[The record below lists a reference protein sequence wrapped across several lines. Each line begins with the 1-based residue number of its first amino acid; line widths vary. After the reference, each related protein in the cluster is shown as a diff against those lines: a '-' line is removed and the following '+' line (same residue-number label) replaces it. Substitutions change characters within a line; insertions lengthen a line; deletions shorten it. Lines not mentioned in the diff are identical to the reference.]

1 MKPDATHVRL
11 VRENGWDTV
20 LRHGSNEKKT
30 KKIMETRSPERIR
43 HHFEVER
50 ELGAKLRASNPE
62 ERTELFKTLY
72 TELFD
77 RVPDHPRLV
86 RRVTPEDSRRKVEGQ
101 LRLLRPFL
109 KADSTLLEIAP
120 GDCRLGHAAS
130 RLCKE
135 VIGVDISDQQGTDV
149 EVPENFTLKVYDGYK
164 VDLPDAVADVAFS
177 YQFLEHLH
185 PDDVEPHLK
194 LVHRLL
200 KPGGKYVLDTPHRY
214 SGPHDIS
221 RFFGDELV
229 CFHFQEWTFRSLEAQ
244 LESAGFGNV
253 RVFRGGSYQAS
264 KLVAD
269 INKAVEGAIGV
280 LPTKLRRA
288 FSSRFYQSVTLVAE
302 KS

>member
-1 MKPDATHVRL
+1 MDPRTPD
-11 VRENGWDTV
+11 
-20 LRHGSNEKKT
+20 
-30 KKIMETRSPERIR
+30 RIR
-43 HHFEVER
+43 HHYEVER

-109 KADSTLLEIAP
+109 KPDSTLLEIAP
-120 GDCRLGHAAS
+120 GDCRLGHAVS

-149 EVPENFTLKVYDGYK
+149 EVPENFRLTVYDGYH

-185 PDDVEPHLK
+185 PDDVEPHLN

-200 KPGGKYVLDTPHRY
+200 KPGGRYVLDTPHRF

-244 LESAGFGNV
+244 LKSAGFSKV
-253 RVFRGGSYQAS
+253 RVFRGGKYQSS
-264 KLVAD
+264 KFVAE
-269 INKAVEGAIGV
+269 INKVIEGGIGI

-288 FSSRFYQSVTLVAE
+288 ISSRFYQSVTLVGE
-302 KS
+302 K